1 MNIIN
6 EEEENLSKINT
17 IITKSNKL
25 KLYCIT
31 WNMYELNPNQNEIQS
46 LLDPHKN
53 CDIYVFHK
61 KFNPPFPLLPQDK
74 KFHKILYPPFKKIIK
89 KYISRIIKI
98 RKS

>member
-61 KFNPPFPLLPQDK
+61 KFNPSPRIKNFIKFYIPHLK
-74 KFHKILYPPFKKIIK
+74 KL
-89 KYISRIIKI
+89 
-98 RKS
+98 

>member
-1 MNIIN
+1 MDIIN

-61 KFNPPFPLLPQDK
+61 KFNPPSPSSPRIKNFIKFYIPHLK
-74 KFHKILYPPFKKIIK
+74 KL
-89 KYISRIIKI
+89 
-98 RKS
+98 

>member
-61 KFNPPFPLLPQDK
+61 KF
-74 KFHKILYPPFKKIIK
+74 HKILYPPFKKIIK